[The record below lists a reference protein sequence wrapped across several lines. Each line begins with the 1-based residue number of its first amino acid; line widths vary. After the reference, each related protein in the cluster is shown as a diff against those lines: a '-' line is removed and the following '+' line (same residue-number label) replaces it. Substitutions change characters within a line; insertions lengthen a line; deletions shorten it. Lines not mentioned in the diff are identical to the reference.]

1 MSHLAPRPP
10 QRPAHHRTRSHSQPV
25 DKRAELVAQ
34 LEGCIG
40 QVLEATKAYK
50 SPQQQT
56 AHQNANQMFQQRVMA
71 SQGHAGNMSEQD
83 WFGTM
88 MQCLNESTRTLQ
100 SSFVRNTTLDV
111 ALKAFASGVFDALGP
126 GYFQESIDK
135 FLASSKANASNHTT
149 IPHHA
154 APASG
159 ILSPPREIGPGQSFL
174 QHPLHNLPPSSPHP
188 SSFPSAHHQLVQRP
202 ANHVASGLVAGPYQQ
217 MQNIPTVRQ
226 PVPPVRGR
234 GRPPKRPAQSEVPNL
249 PAQKRAYASEALR
262 QAAGP
267 MRPPPTPT
275 HAQPSH
281 GNALK
286 PRLCIDFWDVQQ
298 ERDPRRRQA
307 ILGYGGKWYVF
318 QCHQHHQV
326 VFFQTAEGARH
337 HMMTRHALPSQHIDF
352 LDIVRELGV
361 EVMNCDAARAEK
373 NNLDAV
379 NIWNRSDPT
388 TAGHQDTSI
397 SPHGMLNNQTPLL
410 TAISATPNPD
420 SQFPISVR
428 IEYGSLPRTQL
439 ISPSTVSLSDDEGEN
454 MAVSRESVVIKKEPI
469 ENELDPS
476 PVATHRAQSTDAPS
490 CSPQSSE
497 PVGGTTEGLETS
509 PTASLPTRPN
519 KCGQIPA
526 QAAQEE
532 RTVEPPAKES
542 TAGDVSKVVTERP
555 AETRDMPE
563 QTPDLTPDSPS
574 SSELSEP
581 PSLEELDSFETR
593 ATKADAPKVID
604 ADLEEGEIDESCIR
618 VAPCS
623 PVTLSK
629 TIASSTPKKKRRI
642 TAAGSASGS
651 RRTKLPST
659 PKSAQKKRR
668 ERQSFWSPSQMSGP
682 SAHDQ
687 FKTKPCKKCPERFY
701 FRAQLATHMM
711 SEHPDRRLRA
721 HLDRR
726 LPHQLREV
734 IAVRHRRLRG
744 PVLRE
749 HLGDLLPRVRRRH
762 GPGVEDLRVRRDVEA
777 HCAREVHRLC
787 EAGRHGDE
795 EEVGGELCA
804 QAGANVVA
812 AVHGRLG
819 DGAQQRRHAARRVR
833 VPGQHA
839 HQLALLGRHAA
850 AADGHLEEAAAGA
863 AHLRV
868 ERAAA
873 PHGHGARVDDGRAA
887 QRRGKGGREQRPVR
901 GVVEEHGE
909 DDVGLLRD
917 GGRVLGR
924 AAVPD
929 GDGEVLGE
937 VERHGRA
944 HGAEADEADAHLGL
958 VGFGCHW
965 CRGSE

>member
-10 QRPAHHRTRSHSQPV
+10 QRPAHHRTRSHSQPL

-126 GYFQESIDK
+126 GYFQESIEK

-159 ILSPPREIGPGQSFL
+159 ILSPRERLVRDKVSCNTLYTIYPRLLTPHRSLLHTTNLFRDL
-174 QHPLHNLPPSSPHP
+174 QTTSHLVLWLAHISRCKTSRQFGNLPPPC
-188 SSFPSAHHQLVQRP
+188 A
-202 ANHVASGLVAGPYQQ
+202 GLAAQY
-217 MQNIPTVRQ
+217 
-226 PVPPVRGR
+226 
-234 GRPPKRPAQSEVPNL
+234 PKRPAQNEVPNL

-281 GNALK
+281 GNTLK

-410 TAISATPNPD
+410 TAISATPKPD

-454 MAVSRESVVIKKEPI
+454 MTVSRESVVIKKEPI

-581 PSLEELDSFETR
+581 PSLEELDSFDTR
-593 ATKADAPKVID
+593 ATKADAPKVVD
-604 ADLEEGEIDESCIR
+604 GDLEEGEIDESCIR

-642 TAAGSASGS
+642 SAAGSASAS

-711 SEHPDRRLRA
+711 SEHPD
-721 HLDRR
+721 
-726 LPHQLREV
+726 V
-734 IAVRHRRLRG
+734 II
-744 PVLRE
+744 
-749 HLGDLLPRVRRRH
+749 
-762 GPGVEDLRVRRDVEA
+762 VE
-777 HCAREVHRLC
+777 
-787 EAGRHGDE
+787 
-795 EEVGGELCA
+795 
-804 QAGANVVA
+804 
-812 AVHGRLG
+812 
-819 DGAQQRRHAARRVR
+819 
-833 VPGQHA
+833 
-839 HQLALLGRHAA
+839 
-850 AADGHLEEAAAGA
+850 
-863 AHLRV
+863 
-868 ERAAA
+868 
-873 PHGHGARVDDGRAA
+873 
-887 QRRGKGGREQRPVR
+887 
-901 GVVEEHGE
+901 
-909 DDVGLLRD
+909 
-917 GGRVLGR
+917 
-924 AAVPD
+924 
-929 GDGEVLGE
+929 
-937 VERHGRA
+937 
-944 HGAEADEADAHLGL
+944 
-958 VGFGCHW
+958 
-965 CRGSE
+965 